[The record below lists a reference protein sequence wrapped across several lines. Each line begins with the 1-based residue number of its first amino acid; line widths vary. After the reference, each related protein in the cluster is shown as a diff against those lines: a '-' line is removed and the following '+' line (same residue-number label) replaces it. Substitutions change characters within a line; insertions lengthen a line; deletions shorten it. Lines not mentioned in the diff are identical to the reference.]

1 MRKVM
6 LLILTLVLLVSLVA
20 FVGAADKTYTIKY
33 GYVSP
38 ELTYYQNYQTNYI
51 QTFKGYVE
59 RNSQGRIKVE
69 SYPAGQLGGER
80 ELIEGVI
87 LGTIEMA
94 TVADAPLSGFYQRAM
109 VTSSPGVFAS
119 IEEANAVFS
128 GPWGQAW
135 NEELRKELGIKILN
149 HYSFGFRNFS
159 NNVRVLKVPAD
170 AEGIKFRVME
180 SPVYVAMVNSL
191 GAIATP
197 MPSNEMYAA
206 MQHGVVDGQE
216 NPITAVIQDKTYEVQ
231 KYYTLDGHT
240 CGNQY
245 AMINDDFFN
254 SLPDDLQKVVLAGA
268 NRAGQSCSGLIYVME
283 EVGLAFLSQY
293 MEIYTPTPEELVL
306 WHEAVSSSTLGFIR
320 EKVGDELLDSMLDAI
335 KDYRSANK

>member
-1 MRKVM
+1 MKKIIFLV
-6 LLILTLVLLVSLVA
+6 LILVLLVSSIA
-20 FVGAADKTYTIKY
+20 FAADDKVYTIKY

-38 ELTYYQNYQTNYI
+38 ELTYYQNYQTNYV

-59 RNSQGRIKVE
+59 RSSQGRIKVE

-80 ELIEGVI
+80 ELIEGLT
-87 LGTIEMA
+87 LGTIEMI
-94 TVADAPLSGFYQRAM
+94 TVSDAPLSGFHKRAM

-119 IEEANAVFS
+119 IEEANAVFD

-135 NEELRKELGIKILN
+135 NEELRKELGIKVLN

-159 NNVRVLKVPAD
+159 NNLRVLKVPAD
-170 AEGIKFRVME
+170 TEGIKFRVME

-216 NPITAVIQDKTYEVQ
+216 NPISAVIQDKTFEVQ

-254 SLPDDLQKVVLAGA
+254 GLPDDLQRIVLEGA
-268 NRAGQSCSGLIYVME
+268 NRAGQSCTGLIYILE
-283 EVGLAFLSQY
+283 EVGLEFLSQH
-293 MEIYTPTPEELVL
+293 MEIYTPTPAEADL
-306 WHEAVSSSTLGFIR
+306 WREAVSSSTLGFVRDQI
-320 EKVGDELLDSMLDAI
+320 GDELLDSMLDAI
-335 KDYRSANK
+335 NDYRAENK